1 LRRVSTGGIVM
12 IVIAGLVTGV
22 FVPVRIA
29 VAKQRRAVATARA
42 RLAAS
47 RTVRRRAQGVQVE
60 AIQKLGA
67 STGRV
72 TRTATCA
79 LTDDGFY
86 CLSDDGRWGARV
98 RLAPGAL
105 QIGDLTLV
113 GEPCLVKGGAVVGK
127 LTDDLGP
134 VLGSLP
140 GDGLLLQLG
149 GGLTWFAPVPDVEE
163 WFAALQSSFGQ
174 AAPPT

>member
-1 LRRVSTGGIVM
+1 M
-12 IVIAGLVTGV
+12 IVIAGLVTTV
-22 FVPVRIA
+22 FVPLRVA
-29 VAKQRRAVATARA
+29 VAKQRRAVETVRA

-47 RTVRRRAQGVQVE
+47 KTVRRRAEAVAVE

-67 STGRV
+67 SVGRV
-72 TRTATCA
+72 SRSSTCA
-79 LTDDGFY
+79 LADDGLY

-98 RLAPGAL
+98 RLASGTPE
-105 QIGDLTLV
+105 IGDVVLA
-113 GEPCLVKGGAVVGK
+113 GEPCLVKGGAVIGK

-149 GGLTWFAPVPDVEE
+149 GGLTWFAPVPDVEG
-163 WFAALQSSFGQ
+163 WFAALQSSLAQ
-174 AAPPT
+174 AAAPA